1 MSISLP
7 MKAVGKAESL
17 FARGSDLVEKFREFN
32 APSTTAQQIGLSWSA
47 ADMLQLYNTLQ
58 HFIGAWSFPCR
69 QPIPL
74 IPLLF
79 LWPLFFG
86 LCFTTSAQTKNQ
98 YVNCSGKTPGRVDAG
113 HLSAIPKASKGELNA
128 QLVSDCFNL
137 FCVNVMHCA
146 LEPNQRWQAREV
158 FQESKKLSTGSSIP
172 KAAGGFFTYRHILLF
187 GFGSFRRA
195 RRRGVLNWCISLK
208 WYWHSWGGACE
219 SLEEFP
225 EALRTGL
232 KK

>member
-1 MSISLP
+1 
-7 MKAVGKAESL
+7 
-17 FARGSDLVEKFREFN
+17 
-32 APSTTAQQIGLSWSA
+32 
-47 ADMLQLYNTLQ
+47 MLQLYNTLQ

-79 LWPLFFG
+79 LWPLFHHISPNKKSICELFR
-86 LCFTTSAQTKNQ
+86 QN
-98 YVNCSGKTPGRVDAG
+98 PGRVDAG

-158 FQESKKLSTGSSIP
+158 FKESKKLSTGSSIP